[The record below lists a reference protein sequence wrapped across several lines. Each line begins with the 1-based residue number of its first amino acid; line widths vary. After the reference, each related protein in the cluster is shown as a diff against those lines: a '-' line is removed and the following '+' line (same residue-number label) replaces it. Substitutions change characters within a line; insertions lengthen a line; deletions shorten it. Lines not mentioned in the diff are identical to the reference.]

1 MSAAESAVVETP
13 PAVTQPKVLVVD
25 DTPHN
30 VKLLADLLG
39 VKGYGVATATNGEE
53 ALARIAADMPDLV
66 LLDIMMPGLSG
77 YDVCRRL
84 RADPQTALLPVV
96 LVTSLDAQQ
105 ERIKGIEA
113 GADDFLGKPINQHA
127 LFARVRSLLRIK
139 ALQDEVRRQAAALA
153 DWNAKL
159 EDRVTAQVAE
169 LDRMSA
175 LKRFFAPAVCDAILS
190 ADDKSIL
197 APHRREI
204 CYVFV
209 DLCGFTAFTD
219 SAEPEEVQGVLREYH
234 TTMGALITRFE
245 GTLDRFAGDGILV
258 FFNDPLPVA
267 DAPQRAA
274 AMALEMQRQFGALRE
289 RWAKLD
295 YNLDLSIGIA
305 KGFATLGAFGYE
317 GRFDYSAIGGVVN
330 LAARLCDEAGAG
342 DILIDRRARAAL
354 DEAATVDSLGAITLK
369 GYAHPVPAFRLKA
382 LQTAPR

>member
-1 MSAAESAVVETP
+1 MSAAGP
-13 PAVTQPKVLVVD
+13 PQGAKGVTAKVLVVD

-53 ALARIAADMPDLV
+53 ALEKIESESPDLV

-84 RADPQTALLPVV
+84 RADPRTALLPVV

-113 GADDFLGKPINQHA
+113 GADDFLGKPINQPE

-139 ALQDEVRRQAAALA
+139 TLQDEVRKQAAALQE
-153 DWNAKL
+153 WNAKL
-159 EDRVTAQVAE
+159 EERVGAQVAE
-169 LDRMSA
+169 LQRMSA

-190 ADDKSIL
+190 AGEKSIL

-209 DLCGFTAFTD
+209 DLRGFTAFTD
-219 SAEPEEVQGVLREYH
+219 SAEPEEVQAVLLEYH
-234 TTMGALITRFE
+234 AAMGALISKFE
-245 GTLDRFAGDGILV
+245 GTLDRFAGDGILI
-258 FFNDPLPVA
+258 FFNDPLAVP
-267 DAPQRAA
+267 DAPRRAA
-274 AMALEMQRQFGALRE
+274 TMALDMQAQFDPLRA
-289 RWAKLD
+289 RWTKLGYD
-295 YNLDLSIGIA
+295 LDLSIGIA

-317 GRFDYSAIGGVVN
+317 SRFDYSAIGGVVN
-330 LAARLCDEAGAG
+330 LAARLCDEAGPG
-342 DILIDRRARAAL
+342 EILIDRRARAAL
-354 DEAATVDSLGAITLK
+354 DEIATVESVGPLALK
-369 GYAHPVPAFRLKA
+369 GYMQPVPAFRLKA
-382 LQTAPR
+382 LG

>member
-1 MSAAESAVVETP
+1 MSAAGP
-13 PAVTQPKVLVVD
+13 PQGAKGVTAKVLVVD

-53 ALARIAADMPDLV
+53 ALEKIESESPDLV

-84 RADPQTALLPVV
+84 RADPRTALLPVV

-113 GADDFLGKPINQHA
+113 GADDFLGKPINQPE

-139 ALQDEVRRQAAALA
+139 TLQDEVRKQAAALQE
-153 DWNAKL
+153 WNAKL
-159 EDRVTAQVAE
+159 EERVGAQVGE
-169 LDRMSA
+169 LQRMSA

-190 ADDKSIL
+190 AGEKSIL

-209 DLCGFTAFTD
+209 DLRGFTAFTD
-219 SAEPEEVQGVLREYH
+219 SAEPEEVQAVLLEYH
-234 TTMGALITRFE
+234 AAMGALISKFE
-245 GTLDRFAGDGILV
+245 GTLDRFAGDGILI
-258 FFNDPLPVA
+258 FFNDPLAVP
-267 DAPQRAA
+267 DAPRRAA
-274 AMALEMQRQFGALRE
+274 IMALDMQAQFDPLRA
-289 RWAKLD
+289 RWTKLGYD
-295 YNLDLSIGIA
+295 LDLSIGIA

-317 GRFDYSAIGGVVN
+317 SRFDYSAIGGVVN
-330 LAARLCDEAGAG
+330 LAARLCDEAGPG
-342 DILIDRRARAAL
+342 EILIDRRARAAL
-354 DEAATVDSLGAITLK
+354 DEIATVESVGPLALK
-369 GYAHPVPAFRLKA
+369 GYMQPVPAFRLKA
-382 LQTAPR
+382 LG